1 MARYDAFLSYSHADD
16 GAFGPRLQ
24 ALLEGF
30 ARPGPRRAL
39 RVFRDEQNLAA
50 DPDLWGSI
58 EQALMESEWFV
69 LLASPA
75 AARSPWV
82 DKEVAWWLEH
92 RSADRLVVAL
102 TQPGPDAQLPAVPL
116 PPALLSPGAP
126 RPLVIDLT
134 AVSRSGP
141 LEPQDPLV
149 QRTVAEL
156 AGPLHGRPV
165 PDLIAADAARRRR
178 AAASALRAGVA
189 LTVLIAVAVG
199 AGRVAG
205 AQADR
210 ADAETHVATAH
221 LLATTALAASAT
233 DLERAALLAVE
244 GYRLHPD
251 TQTLTALLRSVN
263 GSNAIGARVLVD
275 DEVIAV
281 AAAPGAGAGTAD
293 GSRAGAVIVA
303 TEAGEILRWDLRG
316 APVRLAELDARP
328 NALATSSDGTVIAV
342 ATTGT
347 DPAVWLHTDDQTRR
361 VHDGDALDVAVDPSG
376 ERYAMV
382 RWLTTE
388 HTVSVRA
395 TADDA
400 VVADA
405 DLSRTVYDAVRLQD
419 DTAVLHQRWTNG
431 GLGPWQRRSLPG
443 LDVLDEGTVLG
454 GDLADEVESNVATA
468 QATTTD
474 GSWVMTQLDDAVHG
488 VRPEDGTTVT
498 VPVPTALGTFPPSV
512 MALSPS
518 GGNIL
523 LARRDEVWTVRLTN
537 AGWEHRAERLEG
549 VGTPD
554 GAVFLDDRTLVMT
567 HGRTL
572 TAWHVGS
579 ADALAETAVV
589 ADGTAHD
596 KALTPDGATIVSAGE
611 RAGAAP
617 GGGGEGRLVA
627 MTHTFD
633 GEEPGTGTGAR
644 PGTDE
649 PDVRP
654 ARTRLLG
661 GLSAPAGE
669 RLLPVPFAD
678 GTHLFVD
685 AEDGTVLEATGAPPD
700 GTANGTGEPAVPPLE
715 PLYETRPGRV
725 LDAAVD
731 HDGRLVLAGA
741 NGAVQ
746 MRDVTTGDLLDEA
759 FAPAASGFA
768 AQAARISPDG
778 RFVAF
783 HRARTSD
790 PTRRDARIQAL
801 EVATSTA
808 HTHALTAG
816 RLTSRAN
823 DRFWRSEVDLVFGD
837 DYLAAAHAGGI
848 AVLDR
853 DGRTVRREIDAPTS
867 GRQNTVAPVPGTTLV
882 AVAGDA
888 DWVRL
893 FDTTTG
899 EEVGQLPA
907 LARGADGDL
916 PLWLAAGP
924 DVLWAA
930 GPRYLTRWD
939 VRPAR
944 LHARACEF
952 AARSLTAD
960 EWRQASGGTEPPADL
975 TCERPLETR

>member
-16 GAFGPRLQ
+16 GDFGPRLQ
-24 ALLEGF
+24 SLLEGF

-58 EQALMESEWFV
+58 ERALVDSEWFV

-102 TQPGPDAQLPAVPL
+102 TAAGPDIHL
-116 PPALLSPGAP
+116 PPALRSPGVR
-126 RPLVIDLT
+126 RPVVVDLT

-141 LEPQDPLV
+141 LDPQDPLV

-178 AAASALRAGVA
+178 AASSAVSAGVV
-189 LTVLIAVAVG
+189 LTLLIAGAVG
-199 AGRVAG
+199 AGRLAT

-210 ADAETHVATAH
+210 ADAETQVATAH
-221 LLATTALAASAT
+221 LLATTALAAAAT

-263 GSNAIGARVLVD
+263 GSNAIGARALVGA
-275 DEVIAV
+275 EVIAA
-281 AAAPGAGAGTAD
+281 AAAPDATAAPAE
-293 GSRAGAVIVA
+293 GPGAGAVIVA

-316 APVRLAELDARP
+316 APVRLTTLDARP
-328 NALATSSDGTVIAV
+328 SALATSGDGTVIAV

-347 DPAVWLHTDDQTRR
+347 NAAVWLHADDQTRK
-361 VHDGDALDVAVDPSG
+361 VHDGEAVDVTVDPSG
-376 ERYAMV
+376 ERYAVV
-382 RWLTTE
+382 RWQTAA
-388 HTVSVRA
+388 HTVSIRA
-395 TADDA
+395 TADDT

-431 GLGPWQRRSLPG
+431 GLGPWQRRSLPD
-443 LDVLDEGTVLG
+443 LDVLDEGTVLD
-454 GDLADEVESNVATA
+454 GDLADEVGSDVATA

-488 VRPEDGTTVT
+488 VRTEDGTTVT

-518 GGNIL
+518 GGNVL
-523 LARRDEVWTVRLTN
+523 LARRDEVWMVRLSSS
-537 AGWEHRAERLEG
+537 GWEHRAERLEG

-554 GAVFLDDRTLVMT
+554 AAVFLDDRRLVMT

-572 TAWHVGS
+572 TAWDVGS

-589 ADGTAHD
+589 EGGTAHD
-596 KALTPDGATIVSAGE
+596 RALTPDGATVVSAGE
-611 RAGAAP
+611 RPGAAP
-617 GGGGEGRLVA
+617 AGGDEGRLLA

-633 GEEPGTGTGAR
+633 GEEPGTDGL
-644 PGTDE
+644 
-649 PDVRP
+649 DVRP
-654 ARTRLLG
+654 AGTALLG
-661 GLSAPAGE
+661 DLSAPAGE
-669 RLLPVPFAD
+669 RLLPVPLAD

-685 AEDGTVLEATGAPPD
+685 AEDGSVFGAGGAPVD
-700 GTANGTGEPAVPPLE
+700 ETAGETADDTVVPPLE

-725 LDAAVD
+725 LDAVG
-731 HDGRLVLAGA
+731 HEGRLVLAGA

-746 MRDVTTGDLLDEA
+746 VRDARTGDLLAEA
-759 FAPAASGFA
+759 AAPADAGFA

-783 HRARTSD
+783 HHARTSD
-790 PTRRDARIQAL
+790 RTLRDARIQVL
-801 EVATSTA
+801 EVATSTV
-808 HTHALTAG
+808 HTHELTAG

-823 DRFWRSEVDLVFGD
+823 DRFWRSEVELVFGD

-853 DGRTVRREIDAPTS
+853 DGRTVRREIAAPTS

-888 DWVRL
+888 DWIRL

-899 EEVGQLPA
+899 EEVGHLSA
-907 LARGADGDL
+907 LAGSADGDS
-916 PLWLAAGP
+916 PLWLAAGR
-924 DVLWAA
+924 DTLWAV

-939 VRPAR
+939 ARPAR
-944 LHARACEF
+944 LHAQACEF
-952 AARSLTAD
+952 AARNLTAD
-960 EWRQASGGTEPPADL
+960 EWRQASGGARPPADL
-975 TCERPLETR
+975 TCERPLESR